1 MKAVVLP
8 KMCENMENGVIVS
21 LYKSA
26 GDRFSDGEPLFAVE
40 VKKVVFEVEAQ
51 GSGTVTAV
59 LCGEGSQVRPGEPVM
74 EIRGD
79 TPLEAGCG
87 NVL

>member
-26 GDRFSDGEPLFAVE
+26 GDRFFDGEPLFAVE
-40 VKKVVFEVEAQ
+40 VEAQ
-51 GSGTVTAV
+51 SSGTVTAV